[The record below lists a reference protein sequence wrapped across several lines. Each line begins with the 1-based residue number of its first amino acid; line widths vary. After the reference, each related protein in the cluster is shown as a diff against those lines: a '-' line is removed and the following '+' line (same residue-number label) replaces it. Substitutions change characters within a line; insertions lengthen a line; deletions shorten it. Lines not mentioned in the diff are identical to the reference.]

1 MTALPVDDHVEAP
14 QPAHRFEWERVM
26 RRVSMPAG
34 VKGLAFV
41 LASYADG
48 DGTRI
53 HPSNAR
59 LANVMEKSEK
69 TIERGMTWLVAA
81 GFVVI
86 TRRRNSRAGIANE
99 YRLTLPVDVLD
110 RMVLD
115 PDEKPIVLPDMGVG

>member
-1 MTALPVDDHVEAP
+1 MSAQPVDEFIEAP
-14 QPAHRFEWERVM
+14 QPARKYDWERVV

-59 LANVMEKSEK
+59 LANVMERSEK
-69 TIERGMTWLVAA
+69 TIERGMKWLVST

-86 TRRRNSRAGIANE
+86 TRHKNGQAGIANE
-99 YRLTLPVDVLD
+99 YRLTLPADVVY
-110 RMVLD
+110 RMALD
-115 PDEKPIVLPDMGVG
+115 PDEKPIALPDMGVG